1 MVNIDAIQV
10 KVRRDKVTCEAFY
23 VLLGLKE
30 DFSRVVLGRI
40 NIPQESASV
49 QEEVLFDLQKRGV
62 QQVGLFVFDGLSG
75 LEAIVG

>member
-49 QEEVLFDLQKRGV
+49 
-62 QQVGLFVFDGLSG
+62 
-75 LEAIVG
+75 